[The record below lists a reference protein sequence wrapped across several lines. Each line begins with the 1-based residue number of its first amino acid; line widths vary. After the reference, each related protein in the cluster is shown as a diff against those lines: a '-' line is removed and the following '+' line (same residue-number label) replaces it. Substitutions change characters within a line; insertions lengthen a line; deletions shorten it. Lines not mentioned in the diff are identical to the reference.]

1 MAVYSPSG
9 SGQVHVDK
17 ILTQLSIEFPIDMN
31 FAGEVLFPSVKVL
44 KQSDKYYLFDRETT
58 KLELHDVRAPGT
70 VANEIP
76 GRQLSSDSYYASEH
90 ALQIPVTDEERQNV
104 DNPLT
109 PDRDAAEL
117 VTKRIL
123 LGREKAMKD
132 MATTAANYAAG
143 HSVTLAGAN
152 QWDVPNYATSNPI
165 ADVRTAVRTIHSKL
179 FTPPNTMIIPWLV
192 MSNLEDHPDFIERI
206 KYAERGILTRDIIG
220 AIFGLPN
227 IIVPGV
233 GYSTAATG
241 ATASAANITYL
252 WGKDVVIAWV
262 PPGTPSMRNV
272 GFGVEF
278 NWSYPDGL
286 VAQVDRWREEPR
298 KSDLIRYSRRYDLK
312 LIGHEGD
319 NLLITAYLIKSAI
332 A

>member
-165 ADVRTAVRTIHSKL
+165 ADVQAVHASEYDDHSVAGHVQPGR
-179 FTPPNTMIIPWLV
+179 PPGLHRADQVRGARYPDARHHRCDLRSSEHHRAGRWVLHGCNGCDGLCGQHHVLV
-192 MSNLEDHPDFIERI
+192 GQGRGDRMGASGYSQ
-206 KYAERGILTRDIIG
+206 YAERRLRRRVQ
-220 AIFGLPN
+220 LV
-227 IIVPGV
+227 VP
-233 GYSTAATG
+233 
-241 ATASAANITYL
+241 
-252 WGKDVVIAWV
+252 
-262 PPGTPSMRNV
+262 
-272 GFGVEF
+272 
-278 NWSYPDGL
+278 
-286 VAQVDRWREEPR
+286 
-298 KSDLIRYSRRYDLK
+298 
-312 LIGHEGD
+312 
-319 NLLITAYLIKSAI
+319 
-332 A
+332 